1 MDAGGRRWMNE
12 SRIQS
17 IQTNPLIAF
26 ECVVVLP
33 PSVLVFVCCGYQSTG
48 EVISYYQVV
57 VASTTDKMVSH
68 KHIVVAAT
76 TGEMVSC
83 ISMGCQPPS
92 TVWGAGR
99 TFMRS

>member
-48 EVISYYQVV
+48 EVISYYQ
-57 VASTTDKMVSH
+57 
-68 KHIVVAAT
+68 IVVAAT